1 MGSRYHLKT
10 AKVTFGQ
17 AEYEMYTGP
26 GAKGQ
31 TREATEVTA
40 LNDVFKQFIPGALT
54 EDDELTITIYDKG
67 PSNRP
72 KVSDAPAA
80 LAFEV
85 KLSNGEEADVS
96 ADFSYVK
103 AIVTKVAPPNQDAT
117 GDRRATIDVTFKPN
131 GEQPAST
138 PASTPA
144 TETPAAGEG
153 GEDGEGGEGGDG
165 GGTSGT

>member
-85 KLSNGEEADVS
+85 KLSNGEDPDVA

-144 TETPAAGEG
+144 TETPAAGES
-153 GEDGEGGEGGDG
+153 GEG

>member
-1 MGSRYHLKT
+1 MGSRYHLKK

-85 KLSNGEEADVS
+85 KLSNGEDPDVS

-144 TETPAAGEG
+144 ASTPASETPAAGEG
-153 GEDGEGGEGGDG
+153 G
-165 GGTSGT
+165 GTSGT

>member
-10 AKVTFGQ
+10 SKVTFGQ

-40 LNDVFKQFIPGALT
+40 LCDVFKQFIPGALT

-85 KLSNGEEADVS
+85 KLSNGEDPDVS

-144 TETPAAGEG
+144 TETPASETPAAGE
-153 GEDGEGGEGGDG
+153 G